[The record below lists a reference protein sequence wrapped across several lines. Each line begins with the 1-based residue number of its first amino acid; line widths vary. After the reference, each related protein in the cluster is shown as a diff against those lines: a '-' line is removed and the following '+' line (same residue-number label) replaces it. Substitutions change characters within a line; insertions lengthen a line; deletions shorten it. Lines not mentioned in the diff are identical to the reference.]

1 MVADGKVRVN
11 AERVTKTSHAV
22 SPGQVLTFPQGRDV
36 RVVRI
41 EAIGTRRGPAPEA
54 VALYTDLTPDRPPLE
69 PRVGPRPTK
78 RDRRALDALRDPKD
92 PD

>member
-1 MVADGKVRVN
+1 MVTDGKVRVN

-22 SPGQVLTFPQGRDV
+22 SPGQVLTFSQGREV

-41 EAIGTRRGPAPEA
+41 EAIGTRRGPALEA
-54 VALYTDLTPDRPPLE
+54 AALYTDLTPEKSPEE
-69 PRVGPRPTK
+69 PRIGPRPTK
-78 RDRRALDALRDPKD
+78 RDRRALDALRDQGE

>member
-1 MVADGKVRVN
+1 MVSEGKVRVN

-22 SPGQVLTFPQGRDV
+22 GAADVLTFPQGRDV

-41 EAIGTRRGPAPEA
+41 EAVGTRRGPAPEA
-54 VALYTDLTPDRPPLE
+54 ATLYTDMTPEREPPA

-78 RDRRALDALRDPKD
+78 RERRVLDDLRDRD
-92 PD
+92 ATD